1 MGRPRV
7 ALLNRDKIGAA
18 ALKLV
23 SRNGDFTMPGL
34 ARELGVQ
41 VAAVY
46 HHMPAGRSEIIE
58 AVRVLVAQQID
69 DAAFARLPWD
79 DAFVVWTRSYLEAFS
94 AHPAAVRL
102 LATEPIRDPR
112 MISAYNPVAAGLSRA
127 GFADDEIMA
136 VITAVENFV
145 LGAALDASA
154 ADVVVPADQDGIE
167 PELRRALDAA
177 PFGPARPGMAF
188 AIGVDAL
195 IAGLRCRLAER
206 TGSRADHRR

>member
-7 ALLNRDKIGAA
+7 ALLSRDKIGTA

-23 SRNGDFTMPGL
+23 SRDGDFTMPGL

-46 HHMPAGRSEIIE
+46 HHVPAGRSEVIE
-58 AVRVLVAQQID
+58 MVRVLVAQNID
-69 DAAFARLPWD
+69 DAAFDRLPWD
-79 DAFVVWTRSYLEAFS
+79 EAFVVWTRSYLDAFS
-94 AHPAAVRL
+94 GHPAAVRL
-102 LATEPIRDPR
+102 LATEPIRDPDL
-112 MISAYNPVAAGLSRA
+112 IAAYNPVAAGLSRA
-127 GFADDEIMA
+127 GFVDGEIIA

-154 ADVVVPADQDGIE
+154 PDLAAAADQDGIE

-177 PFGPARPGMAF
+177 PSGAARARQAF
-188 AIGVDAL
+188 DLGVSAL
-195 IAGLRCRLAER
+195 VAGLRARLP
-206 TGSRADHRR
+206 

>member
-7 ALLNRDKIGAA
+7 ALLSRDKIGAA

-23 SRNGDFTMPGL
+23 SRDGDFTMPGL

-46 HHMPAGRSEIIE
+46 HHVPAGRSEVIE
-58 AVRVLVAQQID
+58 MVRVLVAQNID
-69 DAAFARLPWD
+69 DAAFDRLPWD
-79 DAFVVWTRSYLEAFS
+79 EAFVVWTRSYLDAFS
-94 AHPAAVRL
+94 GHPAAVRL
-102 LATEPIRDPR
+102 LATEPIRDPDL
-112 MISAYNPVAAGLSRA
+112 IAAYNPVAAGLSRA
-127 GFADDEIMA
+127 GFVDGEIIA

-154 ADVVVPADQDGIE
+154 PDLAAAADQDGIE

-177 PFGPARPGMAF
+177 PSGAARARQAF
-188 AIGVDAL
+188 DLGVSAL
-195 IAGLRCRLAER
+195 VAGLRARLP
-206 TGSRADHRR
+206 